1 VPAGSREERKVV
13 TVLFADLVGFT
24 SRSERL
30 DIEDVRAMLT
40 PYYARLRTE
49 LERHGGTVEKFIG
62 DAVMAVFGVPVAHE
76 DDPERAVRA
85 ALSISE
91 AMRELNAADERF
103 DLHVRVGVN
112 TGETL
117 VTEGSRVG
125 EGGVVGD
132 IVNTAARLQSA
143 APTDG
148 VLVGEATVRAT
159 ERAITYEPHE
169 PIDAKGKAEPVLAW
183 VAVGARSRLGSDVR
197 QAPSTPMV
205 DRERERR
212 LLWEAFDRARA
223 ERSPQLVTL
232 IGVPGIG
239 KSRLVWEL
247 LQRVEAD
254 PGLTRWR
261 QGRSL
266 PYGDGVAFWALGEMV
281 KAEAGILDDDTPDAT
296 AAKLEHAVATVIES
310 AEDRAWVVRQ
320 LRPLVGLASR
330 VSGGGDQQGEAFA
343 AWRRFVEALAEQG
356 PAVLVFE
363 DLHWADEALLS
374 FIEYLL
380 EWASGIPLMVLCTAR
395 PELLDRRRG
404 FASAAPNMQTIAL
417 SPLSRDDTADLVSG
431 LLLQTV
437 LPEGARDELLARSD
451 GNPLFAEEYVRML
464 AARGRLG
471 PGQGEA
477 GSRVAE
483 RLPETV
489 QGIIAARIDTLTRE
503 ERAVLQAAAVVG
515 KVFWLGAIGALTEH
529 PAPMAETLLHRLER
543 KQFVRRERSSS
554 IGGEIEY
561 AFHHILIRDVA
572 YARLPRAERARE
584 HARAAEWIASLSRER
599 DDRVEMLAHHYLEAL
614 ALASALREDT
624 SALGNR
630 AWRALCDAGDHAV
643 AVSSYATAARY
654 YEAALAH
661 MPTDSS
667 ARTQALYGLGISRL
681 HGETVFSDELIQARD
696 ALLASGQ
703 IERAADADV
712 YVGGYFGNHGESLR
726 GLEHVRHAVELLADR
741 PDSVEKAYALTV
753 YASFLVI
760 DQFEYR
766 EPIALCER
774 ALRILER
781 VTPTDEV
788 RRVDIEASAWMWI
801 GSAKLGLGDPTGAVN
816 LLRSVDTASDGRS
829 TDAALAYSNISAAF
843 IALSRF
849 EVARTLIDEL
859 ERRAH
864 RLGSPEFIALARSR
878 RAELGYYTGDWGTA
892 RTALDEV
899 VDGASGASPAY
910 CDVESYGLLARLR
923 ARTESPLETHHELDQ
938 AERVMRRTGERQMI
952 LPALAP
958 RAENLLRLGRVDD
971 ALDSAMEALGAWS
984 GDLESQTSLAALA
997 RTLEHAGR
1005 GAAFLDKARSMALRT
1020 PLLDAACAI
1029 ARGDYLAAADI
1040 YAGVGDLADE
1050 ADARLD
1056 AAMRLGGAGRS
1067 GECEGQLHRV
1077 STFALSVR
1085 ADYMLQQVDALRG
1098 DLVTAG
1104 RRPSAGGE
1112 DSLS

>member
-543 KQFVRRERSSS
+543 K
-554 IGGEIEY
+554 
-561 AFHHILIRDVA
+561 
-572 YARLPRAERARE
+572 
-584 HARAAEWIASLSRER
+584 
-599 DDRVEMLAHHYLEAL
+599 
-614 ALASALREDT
+614 
-624 SALGNR
+624 
-630 AWRALCDAGDHAV
+630 
-643 AVSSYATAARY
+643 
-654 YEAALAH
+654 
-661 MPTDSS
+661 
-667 ARTQALYGLGISRL
+667 
-681 HGETVFSDELIQARD
+681 
-696 ALLASGQ
+696 
-703 IERAADADV
+703 
-712 YVGGYFGNHGESLR
+712 
-726 GLEHVRHAVELLADR
+726 
-741 PDSVEKAYALTV
+741 
-753 YASFLVI
+753 
-760 DQFEYR
+760 
-766 EPIALCER
+766 
-774 ALRILER
+774 
-781 VTPTDEV
+781 
-788 RRVDIEASAWMWI
+788 
-801 GSAKLGLGDPTGAVN
+801 
-816 LLRSVDTASDGRS
+816 
-829 TDAALAYSNISAAF
+829 
-843 IALSRF
+843 
-849 EVARTLIDEL
+849 
-859 ERRAH
+859 
-864 RLGSPEFIALARSR
+864 
-878 RAELGYYTGDWGTA
+878 
-892 RTALDEV
+892 
-899 VDGASGASPAY
+899 
-910 CDVESYGLLARLR
+910 
-923 ARTESPLETHHELDQ
+923 
-938 AERVMRRTGERQMI
+938 
-952 LPALAP
+952 
-958 RAENLLRLGRVDD
+958 
-971 ALDSAMEALGAWS
+971 
-984 GDLESQTSLAALA
+984 
-997 RTLEHAGR
+997 
-1005 GAAFLDKARSMALRT
+1005 
-1020 PLLDAACAI
+1020 
-1029 ARGDYLAAADI
+1029 
-1040 YAGVGDLADE
+1040 
-1050 ADARLD
+1050 
-1056 AAMRLGGAGRS
+1056 
-1067 GECEGQLHRV
+1067 
-1077 STFALSVR
+1077 
-1085 ADYMLQQVDALRG
+1085 
-1098 DLVTAG
+1098 
-1104 RRPSAGGE
+1104 
-1112 DSLS
+1112 